1 MFEMAET
8 FTKHMFHYVP
18 DMPFEVTD
26 DMGMVLN
33 GGTDWHHVPLQ
44 DGIMQYFWHEFVSD
58 TELVTEPGANIF
70 LDGNV
75 RSPAELAGLN
85 NLLLF
90 TSHPEWEADL
100 ASSPVSQV
108 RVDLCYSVNQ
118 ARESVFSMRSDRKL
132 CQFFTTF
139 LHKELASTT
148 WILFGEDITLAA
160 NTARLAANGPGRGWW
175 GRWWWTHGCGC
186 WWAGHGPQRVVVS
199 LSDEVQSRDR
209 ELAVVNDEMGPDR
222 VHVMQRIDE
231 SRLVLEDSAHRG
243 GSVADRWDWLGK
255 NLDIDTMVYRV
266 VISTSLWG
274 KVHCPF
280 VSVRNLGLDLQVA

>member
-75 RSPAELAGLN
+75 RSPAELAGLI

-100 ASSPVSQV
+100 ASSPVPQL
-108 RVDLCYSVNQ
+108 RVDVCCSVSQ
-118 ARESVFSMRSDRKL
+118 ACE
-132 CQFFTTF
+132 
-139 LHKELASTT
+139 
-148 WILFGEDITLAA
+148 
-160 NTARLAANGPGRGWW
+160 
-175 GRWWWTHGCGC
+175 
-186 WWAGHGPQRVVVS
+186 VVK
-199 LSDEVQSRDR
+199 DQE
-209 ELAVVNDEMGPDR
+209 
-222 VHVMQRIDE
+222 
-231 SRLVLEDSAHRG
+231 
-243 GSVADRWDWLGK
+243 
-255 NLDIDTMVYRV
+255 
-266 VISTSLWG
+266 STS
-274 KVHCPF
+274 K
-280 VSVRNLGLDLQVA
+280 SRSA